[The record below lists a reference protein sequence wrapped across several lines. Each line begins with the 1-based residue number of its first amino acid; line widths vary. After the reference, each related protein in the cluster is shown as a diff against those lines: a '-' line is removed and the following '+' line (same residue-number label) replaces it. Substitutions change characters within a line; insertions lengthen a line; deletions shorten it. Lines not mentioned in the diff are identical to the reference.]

1 MTGKEALTDL
11 RVIDASTLFA
21 GPMAATLLGDMGAEV
36 IKVEHTKKPD
46 ASRGHGPSKD
56 GHGMWWKVL
65 GRNKRT
71 VALDLHT
78 DGGREA
84 FLRLAA
90 TADVLI
96 ENFRPGTLDRWGL
109 SYADLTRD
117 NPGLVVVRV
126 TGFGQF
132 GPRSNEPGFGT
143 LAEAMSGFASMT
155 GEPDGPP
162 TLPPLALADA
172 ITGMGAAYSA
182 MVALHSRAKTGKGQE
197 VDISLVEPILATLG
211 PQITIFDQLG
221 TVPERHGNR
230 STNNAPR
237 NLYKTADERWLAIS
251 TSSQSIAERVMRMV
265 GRPDFIEQPWFATGT
280 ERAAHADELDA
291 AVSAWVRERSADE
304 ALAGFQE
311 AQAAAALVYDVRDI
325 VEDEQYRALDTVIDV
340 DDPDLGSLRMQN
352 VMFRMSQ
359 NPGSV
364 RWAGRR
370 HGEDTTTVLGEL
382 GYGAEEIAA
391 MLDKGEAL

>member
-1 MTGKEALTDL
+1 MTNEALNNL

-36 IKVEHTKKPD
+36 IKIEHTKKPD

-78 DGGREA
+78 DGGRDA
-84 FLRLAA
+84 FLRLAK

-96 ENFRPGTLDRWGL
+96 ENFRPGTLDKWGL
-109 SYADLTRD
+109 SYTELTKY
-117 NPGLVVVRV
+117 NPGLVVVRI

-132 GPRSNEPGFGT
+132 GPRSNDPGFGT

-182 MVALHSRAKTGKGQE
+182 MVALHSRELTGKGQE
-197 VDISLVEPILATLG
+197 VDISLIEPILAALG

-221 TVPERHGNR
+221 IVPERHGNR

-237 NLYKTADERWLAIS
+237 NLYKTSDDRWLAIS

-265 GRPDFIEQPWFATGT
+265 GRPDVIDQPWFATGT
-280 ERAAHADELDA
+280 ERAQHADELDD
-291 AVSAWVRERSADE
+291 AVGAWVRERNADE

-325 VEDEQYRALDTVIDV
+325 FADEQYKALDTVIDV
-340 DDPDLGSLRMQN
+340 ADPDLGNLRMQN
-352 VMFRMSQ
+352 VMFRMSET
-359 NPGSV
+359 PGSV

-370 HGEDTTTVLGEL
+370 HGEDTRTVLDEL
-382 GYGAEEIAA
+382 GYTADEITA
-391 MLDKGEAL
+391 MIDNGEAR